1 MNRSLSILAILLTI
15 VGLSG
20 ISYKIIDQHQE
31 IAQLEEQLKDEQLKY
46 KMLFRDENVRMAIE
60 SGG

>member
-1 MNRSLSILAILLTI
+1 MKVSHSVLVILLTI
-15 VGLSG
+15 AGLCWL
-20 ISYKIIDQHQE
+20 SYTVIEQHQE